1 MRQVINLSLPAPLVK
16 AVRREVKNGDYAS
29 TSEFFRHL
37 LRLWNTKQ
45 LAEEIRRARE
55 EFRTKKGTWKE
66 LRSLDDLD

>member
-45 LAEEIRRARE
+45 LAEEIRRARL
-55 EFRTKKGTWKE
+55 EFKAGKGKI
-66 LRSLDDLD
+66 LRSFADLD